1 MAIAAGAYLYWQSR
15 NEGQGQA
22 VGGGQGIE
30 APAPLGSASEWV
42 DQASFTAS
50 DRLTDIQAQYAP
62 QQSGGSDMKFNFAPI
77 LSWAGKALGGLFNN
91 DPKDGGWSGSSSP
104 TRPSTN
110 WNNDA
115 QSGADAGLGGASAG
129 GSARNNGTIS
139 ALQQVIGEA
148 EAPQGYNQVY
158 GGSRIQPPRPI
169 TTMTVGEVR
178 DWQNRSVNAGSPS
191 SAAGRY
197 QVIGPTLQGLI
208 DQGVVSPNDTFD
220 AATQDKISVALMER
234 RGLRDYEAG
243 RISAT
248 TFGQRLSQEWA
259 GLPAFTR
266 DRKGRK
272 AQGQSYYAGDGLNA
286 ATTTKDRV
294 MRALTGSGGWV

>member
-1 MAIAAGAYLYWQSR
+1 MT
-15 NEGQGQA
+15 
-22 VGGGQGIE
+22 
-30 APAPLGSASEWV
+30 PADSP
-42 DQASFTAS
+42 
-50 DRLTDIQAQYAP
+50 
-62 QQSGGSDMKFNFAPI
+62 SGCAWCG
-77 LSWAGKALGGLFNN
+77 
-91 DPKDGGWSGSSSP
+91 
-104 TRPSTN
+104 PST
-110 WNNDA
+110 
-115 QSGADAGLGGASAG
+115 
-129 GSARNNGTIS
+129 T
-139 ALQQVIGEA
+139 
-148 EAPQGYNQVY
+148 
-158 GGSRIQPPRPI
+158 PRP
-169 TTMTVGEVR
+169 
-178 DWQNRSVNAGSPS
+178 GSPS

-208 DQGVVSPNDTFD
+208 DKGVVSPNDTFD

-286 ATTTKDRV
+286 ATTTKERV